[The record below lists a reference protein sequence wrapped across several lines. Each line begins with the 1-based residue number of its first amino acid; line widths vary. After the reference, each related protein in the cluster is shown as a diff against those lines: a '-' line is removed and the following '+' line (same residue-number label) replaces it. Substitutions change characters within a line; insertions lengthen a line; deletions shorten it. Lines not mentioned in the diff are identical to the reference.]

1 MRAVLEFDL
10 SDEDDREAH
19 KRAVNAGAMYSVL
32 WEFLHNYGRHQ
43 DYTEMEEN
51 LLAAIKES
59 LIDDLADLGIAIF

>member
-1 MRAVLEFDL
+1 MKAVLEFDL

-19 KRAVNAGAMYSVL
+19 KHAVNAGAMYSVL

-51 LLAAIKES
+51 LLETVKDS
-59 LIDDLADLGIAIF
+59 LIDDLADLGVVIP